1 MPFSFL
7 GVNPNDQVA
16 VFASS
21 HQLPLYSFHS
31 VLDKMA
37 DNSVF
42 AAIGAVLGY
51 IGAEAATKQ
60 CLERLLWPQRA
71 YSNFSLRSA
80 PMLALLTPMGGPLHK
95 VGMKVLDVLFEH
107 GLLKSPRTGHMLGT
121 TFFPKLGWSY
131 TIWDEN
137 GEKLKSEELRNN
149 VWVRALEHMAIPTA
163 TRPYL
168 EGSSSGSEGEA
179 EKGITAPTVVRAL
192 VTVSHFTFTKATD
205 KDKTSKLPF
214 VSEPT
219 KTPTLRIFAAIFVS
233 ELSAII
239 VAIILLA
246 VVKSLWA
253 IWWFAPLLLRLLS
266 AFFTLHRQPV
276 LPLEA
281 SAFDEKQCDYEVH
294 CPQAKANFILLT
306 GPRSVVDQFFIHYG
320 HPDRNRFL
328 EVIQFAI
335 IVLLGSVFPFGL
347 FCSAIWMPLN
357 VQYAWLCYQLYVV
370 VAMLIT
376 RYYHGGDSTNTEA
389 HIAEEFSKKS
399 NGRNGGNGDAETS
412 ILFGQDRHGS
422 GTMKVS
428 LSVVYHSRYREGQAY
443 MNRLLQR
450 RKLEDNGN

>member
-1 MPFSFL
+1 
-7 GVNPNDQVA
+7 
-16 VFASS
+16 
-21 HQLPLYSFHS
+21 
-31 VLDKMA
+31 
-37 DNSVF
+37 
-42 AAIGAVLGY
+42 
-51 IGAEAATKQ
+51 
-60 CLERLLWPQRA
+60 
-71 YSNFSLRSA
+71 
-80 PMLALLTPMGGPLHK
+80 MLALLTPMGGPLHK
-95 VGMKVLDVLFEH
+95 VGLEVLDGLSEH
-107 GLLKSPRTGHMLGT
+107 GLLKGPRAGHMLGT

-131 TIWDEN
+131 TIWGEN

-149 VWVRALEHMAIPTA
+149 VWVRALEYMAIPTT

-179 EKGITAPTVVRAL
+179 EKGIKAPTAVRAV

-205 KDKTSKLPF
+205 NDKASKLPF
-214 VSEPT
+214 VSEPV

-253 IWWFAPLLLRLLS
+253 IWWFAPLILRLLS
-266 AFFTLHRQPV
+266 AFFALHRQPA

-281 SAFDEKQCDYEVH
+281 SAFDEKQCDYEIH
-294 CPQAKANFILLT
+294 CPQAKANFVLLT

-328 EVIQFAI
+328 EMIQFAI
-335 IVLLGSVFPFGL
+335 IVLLASVFPFGF

-357 VQYAWLCYQLYVV
+357 VQYTWLCYQLYVV
-370 VAMLIT
+370 VAMLIS

-399 NGRNGGNGDAETS
+399 NRRNDGNDGNDGNGDAERS
-412 ILFGQDRHGS
+412 ILFEQDRQGS
-422 GTMKVS
+422 GVMKVS
-428 LSVVYHSRYREGQAY
+428 LSVVYHNRYREGQAY

-450 RKLEDNGN
+450 RKLGE